1 MDIIS
6 QFREPDRKY
15 SVLAFWFLSG
25 KLEEEKLRWQIDE
38 MVDKGVYGGF
48 MHPRAYLETPYLE
61 QEWWDA
67 IDACVDEARK
77 TGFSAWIYDE
87 YAWPSGTAG
96 STFEYGFQKPSRTLA
111 MGRENM
117 AKGLYAKRFITEEEV
132 KRDRNT
138 DDCLI
143 KIQRKDGIVYGFY
156 CRTYEKAVDYLNPD
170 TIKLFI
176 QMTHEEYKKRFGDG
190 FGKWIP
196 GIFFDEIFMAGNP
209 LPWTDRLPEVF
220 LGRYGYDLMEE
231 LPCLVDGDGEHERR
245 VRKDYFAL
253 AASMY
258 EEAFFGQL
266 SHWCQ
271 ENQLQL
277 TGHTEEFLWEHPRK
291 QGNYFRTMRHLMIPG
306 ADCHDYRYRYPR
318 KITFC
323 EPKYAVSVARA
334 YGKERAMS
342 EALGEDVYHYHLH
355 VVYIPVVEKEIRWTK
370 RCKDK
375 SLVGKVKETVMQ
387 VSMSKKWASQPAVD
401 EATGEP
407 LRTAKGKPVLRK
419 SYSVLQDDFFKQ
431 MRSAGYTDLE
441 RGERGSSEE
450 HLTVTQFK
458 VKCEQE
464 RLAQLQEAAVL
475 AQAEVDRKNREA
487 AAAEKKAAQ
496 AKAKL
501 NDVAPMLKGMEKL
514 AEEFS
519 SDPEQVLPEAGPLE
533 SARAYRE
540 KKAKPLWAK
549 IVKVLRS
556 VYRAYFDLKSKFERL
571 QSAYDREVSKNG
583 SLSAR
588 IYEVCAE
595 RDGLKGQVRDYERV
609 RRAIGPEQAD
619 RILEA
624 AYQQEQVEKE
634 QKWGARSKIRVGA
647 R

>member
-1 MDIIS
+1 MARNDGIDRTVARNQDIETADDLAKV
-6 QFREPDRKY
+6 QEHNEREKGSYSNQDIVPDRSSLNIHFK
-15 SVLAFWFLSG
+15 
-25 KLEEEKLRWQIDE
+25 E
-38 MVDKGVYGGF
+38 
-48 MHPRAYLETPYLE
+48 P
-61 QEWWDA
+61 
-67 IDACVDEARK
+67 
-77 TGFSAWIYDE
+77 
-87 YAWPSGTAG
+87 TAG
-96 STFEYGFQKPSRTLA
+96 
-111 MGRENM
+111 
-117 AKGLYAKRFITEEEV
+117 
-132 KRDRNT
+132 
-138 DDCLI
+138 
-143 KIQRKDGIVYGFY
+143 
-156 CRTYEKAVDYLNPD
+156 
-170 TIKLFI
+170 
-176 QMTHEEYKKRFGDG
+176 
-190 FGKWIP
+190 
-196 GIFFDEIFMAGNP
+196 
-209 LPWTDRLPEVF
+209 
-220 LGRYGYDLMEE
+220 
-231 LPCLVDGDGEHERR
+231 
-245 VRKDYFAL
+245 
-253 AASMY
+253 Y
-258 EEAFFGQL
+258 EEMFTQMEQDKVISTRGLKADAVKYGELVFDVNSAYFYNHGGYEFAKQFYADAYKAAVEVVGGEQYIL
-266 SHWCQ
+266 SAVMH
-271 ENQLQL
+271 
-277 TGHTEEFLWEHPRK
+277 
-291 QGNYFRTMRHLMIPG
+291 
-306 ADCHDYRYRYPR
+306 ADERN
-318 KITFC
+318 
-323 EPKYAVSVARA
+323 
-334 YGKERAMS
+334 RAMS

-419 SYSVLQDDFFKQ
+419 SYSVLQDDFFQQ

-475 AQAEVDRKNREA
+475 AQAEVDRRNREA

-501 NDVAPMLKGMEKL
+501 NDAAPMLKGMEKL

-533 SARAYRE
+533 SARTYRE

-556 VYRAYFDLKSKFERL
+556 VYRAYCDLKSKFERL
-571 QSAYDREVSKNG
+571 QADYGREVSKNS
-583 SLSAR
+583 SLSER
-588 IYEVCAE
+588 IYEVCTE
-595 RDGLKGQVRDYERV
+595 RDSLKGKVRDYERV

-624 AYQQEQVEKE
+624 AYQQEQAEKE
-634 QKWGARSKIRVGA
+634 RKRAARQKTRVGA